1 MPLDAV
7 RFHWSHVPLALQVVG
22 GIVLV
27 ASFPLIVLTFRE
39 NAFAVPEVRI
49 QAEQRVITT
58 GPYRYVRHPL
68 YGAAVPFLIGT
79 PLLLGSWYGLLFA
92 AGCIGYL
99 MVRARGEERLLH
111 DQLPGYAEYMA
122 KVRYRFIPYVW

>member
-92 AGCIGYL
+92 AAVIAFL
-99 MVRARGEERLLH
+99 MVRAVGEERFLG
-111 DQLPGYAEYMA
+111 QELPGYTDYMA
-122 KVRYRFIPYVW
+122 KVKYRFIPHIW